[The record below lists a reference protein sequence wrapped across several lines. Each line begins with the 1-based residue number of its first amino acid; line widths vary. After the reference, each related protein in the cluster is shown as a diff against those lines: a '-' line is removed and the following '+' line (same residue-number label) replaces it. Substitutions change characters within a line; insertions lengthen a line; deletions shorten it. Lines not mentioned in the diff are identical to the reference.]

1 MKNKGLIL
9 GVVAFVL
16 FIGVASLLY
25 SKLSQDNTPDELY
38 TYNEKEGEISN
49 NDEGEDKGE
58 AESDMSEYM
67 APDITV
73 YDADG
78 NAVKLSDLRGKPVV
92 LNFWASW
99 CPPCKREMPAFNDKY
114 LEYKD
119 KIAFM
124 MVNLTDGYQETVSS
138 AKKFLEST
146 DYEFPVYFDSDLNG
160 AYTYGISSVPQTFFI
175 DADGILITGVTGSL
189 SETVLQKGIDY
200 IYSE

>member
-1 MKNKGLIL
+1 MKNKGLII

-16 FIGVASLLY
+16 LIGGASLLY

-38 TYNEKEGEISN
+38 TYNEKEGELGN
-49 NDEGEDKGE
+49 TDEGE
-58 AESDMSEYM
+58 AEPDMSEYM

-138 AKKFLEST
+138 AKKFLDST
-146 DYEFPVYFDSDLNG
+146 DYEFPVYFDTDLNG

-189 SETVLQKGIDY
+189 SETVLQKGIDH

>member
-1 MKNKGLIL
+1 MKNKGLII

-16 FIGVASLLY
+16 LIGGASLLY

-38 TYNEKEGEISN
+38 TYNEKEGELGN
-49 NDEGEDKGE
+49 TDESEGE
-58 AESDMSEYM
+58 AEPDMSEYM

-138 AKKFLEST
+138 AKKFLDST
-146 DYEFPVYFDSDLNG
+146 DYEFPVYFDTDLNG